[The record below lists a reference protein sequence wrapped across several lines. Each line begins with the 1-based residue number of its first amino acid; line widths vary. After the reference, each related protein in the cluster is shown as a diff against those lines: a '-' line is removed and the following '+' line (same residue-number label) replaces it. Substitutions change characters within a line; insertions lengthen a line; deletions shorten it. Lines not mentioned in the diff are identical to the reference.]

1 MNSLIKCIY
10 VYSYART
17 HKHTCCTHFCW
28 LLFSVLM
35 MLWGCPPL
43 KCSHFTEREAA
54 LQRHVV
60 DCLQWHSD
68 YEAKQKSQTNSCIMK
83 SHAPSRRLSCLSRY
97 QCVSRAGQ
105 RRKSQAALE
114 VPKPLALNKS
124 PNYAHSWTGFWN
136 LLNIPFPSSSLKFPF
151 KQHLGKDTL
160 ISWGLTLFSQ

>member
-1 MNSLIKCIY
+1 MLAHTNIHVAPTSAD
-10 VYSYART
+10 SY
-17 HKHTCCTHFCW
+17 FQ
-28 LLFSVLM
+28 FS
-35 MLWGCPPL
+35 WCFGGCPPL

-124 PNYAHSWTGFWN
+124 LNYAHSWTGFWN